1 MVVMTVMREEDIVTG
16 GSMSVEEAEVR
27 AADLLSRY
35 GHLQGISLIE
45 PMVHEEFNGK
55 ITMTSS
61 FGTEAAALLAL
72 VSEVDPN
79 LPVIF
84 LDTRKLFGETH
95 RYREQLVDQLGLTNI
110 QIMRPDETLLAAD
123 DPNGML
129 FASDTAKCC
138 YLRKVEPLQRALKGY
153 DAWLTGRKRFH
164 GGERGQLPVIETAGT
179 RIKINPL
186 AGYRRE
192 DIEDIFENRALPRHP
207 LEAEGFLSIGC
218 MPCTDRV
225 DPNSSDVRAGR
236 WAGQDK
242 TECGIHYII

>member
-1 MVVMTVMREEDIVTG
+1 MNVMREEDIVTG
-16 GSMSVEEAEVR
+16 GSMSVEEANDR
-27 AADLLSRY
+27 ATRLLDQY
-35 GHLQGISLIE
+35 GHLQGVSLIE
-45 PMVHEEFNGK
+45 PMVHEEFNGR

-72 VSEVDPN
+72 VAEVDRD

-95 RYREQLVDQLGLTNI
+95 TYREQLVDQLGMTNI
-110 QIMRPDETLLAAD
+110 RIMRPDEEKLKAD

-138 YLRKVEPLQRALKGY
+138 YLRKVEPLQRALEGY

-164 GGERGQLPVIETAGT
+164 GGERDALPVIEPAGT

-186 AGYRRE
+186 AGYKRE
-192 DIEDIFENRALPRHP
+192 DIEDIFEHRALPRHP

-218 MPCTDRV
+218 MPCTERV
-225 DPNSSDVRAGR
+225 DPSTTDVRAGR

>member
-1 MVVMTVMREEDIVTG
+1 MNVMREEDIVTG
-16 GSMSVEEAEVR
+16 GSMSVEEATDR
-27 AADLLSRY
+27 AARLMDQY
-35 GHLQGISLIE
+35 GHLQGVSLIE
-45 PMVHEEFNGK
+45 PMVHEEFNGR

-72 VSEVDPN
+72 VAEVDRD

-95 RYREQLVDQLGLTNI
+95 TYREKLVDHLGLTNI
-110 QIMRPDETLLAAD
+110 KIMRPDEEKLKAE

-129 FASDTAKCC
+129 FASDVAKCC
-138 YLRKVEPLQRALKGY
+138 YLRKVEPLQRALEGY

-164 GGERGQLPVIETAGT
+164 GGERDALPVIEPAGS

-186 AGYRRE
+186 AGYKRE
-192 DIEDIFENRALPRHP
+192 DIEDIFEHRALPRHP

-218 MPCTDRV
+218 MPCTERV
-225 DPNSSDVRAGR
+225 DPNTTDVRAGR

>member
-1 MVVMTVMREEDIVTG
+1 MNNILREEDIVSG
-16 GSMSVEEAEVR
+16 GSMSVEEARDR
-27 AADLLSRY
+27 AADLMSKY
-35 GHLQGISLIE
+35 GHLQGVRLIE
-45 PMVHEEFNGK
+45 PMVHEEFAGR

-72 VSEVDPN
+72 VSEVDCD

-95 RYREQLVDQLGLTNI
+95 TYREKLVDQLGLTNI
-110 QIMRPDETLLAAD
+110 KIMRPDEEKLKAD

-138 YLRKVEPLQRALKGY
+138 YLRKVEPLQRALEGY

-164 GGERGQLPVIETAGT
+164 GGERGELPVIEPAGT

-186 AGYRRE
+186 AGYKRE
-192 DIEDIFENRALPRHP
+192 DIADIFEYRALPHHP

-218 MPCTDRV
+218 MPCTERV
-225 DPNSSDVRAGR
+225 DPASDDVRAGR
-236 WAGQDK
+236 WSGQDK

>member
-1 MVVMTVMREEDIVTG
+1 MTVMREDDIVTG
-16 GSMSVEEAEVR
+16 GSMSVEESADR
-27 AADLLSRY
+27 ARDLLARY

-45 PMVHEEFNGK
+45 PMVHEEFNGR

-72 VSEVDPN
+72 VAEVDPN

-110 QIMRPDETLLAAD
+110 RIMRPDETLLAAE
-123 DPNGML
+123 DPKGML
-129 FASDTAKCC
+129 FASDTNRCC
-138 YLRKVEPLQRALKGY
+138 FLRKVEPLQRALTGY

-164 GGERGQLPVIETAGT
+164 GGERGALPAIEAAGT

-186 AGYRRE
+186 AGYQRQ

-207 LEAEGFLSIGC
+207 LEAEGYLSIGC
-218 MPCTDRV
+218 MPCTDRAAP
-225 DPNSSDVRAGR
+225 DSNDIRAGR

>member
-1 MVVMTVMREEDIVTG
+1 MTAMREDEILTG
-16 GSMSVEEAEVR
+16 GSMSVEEADSR
-27 AADLLSRY
+27 AKDLLSRY

-45 PMVHEEFNGK
+45 PMVHEEFAGR

-72 VSEVDPN
+72 VAEVDPN

-95 RYREQLVDQLGLTNI
+95 RYREQLVDKLGLTNI
-110 QIMRPDETLLAAD
+110 RIMRPDEEKIKAE
-123 DPNGML
+123 DPQGML
-129 FASDTAKCC
+129 FAKDGNRCC
-138 YLRKVEPLQRALKGY
+138 YLRKVEPLQRALQGY

-164 GGERGQLPVIETAGT
+164 GGERDALPVIEAAGS

-186 AGYRRE
+186 AGYQPG
-192 DIEDIFENRALPRHP
+192 DIEDVFANRDLPRHP

-218 MPCTDRV
+218 MPCTERV
-225 DPNSSDVRAGR
+225 DPAADNVRAGR

>member
-1 MVVMTVMREEDIVTG
+1 MRAMREDDIITG
-16 GSMSVEEAEVR
+16 GSMTVDETTER
-27 AADLLSRY
+27 ARNLLDRY

-45 PMVHEEFNGK
+45 PMVHEEFAGK

-72 VSEVDPN
+72 VAEVDPN

-110 QIMRPDETLLAAD
+110 RIMRPDEEKLKAE
-123 DPNGML
+123 DPEGML
-129 FASDTAKCC
+129 FAKDGNRCC
-138 YLRKVEPLQRALKGY
+138 FIRKVEPLQRALQGY

-164 GGERGQLPVIETAGT
+164 GGERGALPVIETAGT

-186 AGYRRE
+186 AGYDRQ

-207 LEAEGFLSIGC
+207 LEAEGYMSIGC

-225 DPNSSDVRAGR
+225 DPTVSDVRAGR

>member
-1 MVVMTVMREEDIVTG
+1 MNVMREEDIVTG
-16 GSMSVEEAEVR
+16 GSMSVEEATDR
-27 AADLLSRY
+27 AADLMKRY
-35 GHLQGISLIE
+35 GHLQGVSLIE

-72 VSEVDPN
+72 VAEVDAN
-79 LPVIF
+79 LPIIF

-95 RYREQLVDQLGLTNI
+95 TYREQLVDQLGLTNI
-110 QIMRPDETLLAAD
+110 KIMRPDENKLKAD
-123 DPNGML
+123 DPDGML
-129 FASDTAKCC
+129 FASDVAKCC
-138 YLRKVEPLQRALKGY
+138 YLRKVEPLQRALTGY

-164 GGERGQLPVIETAGT
+164 GGERDALPAIETAGT

-186 AGYRRE
+186 AGYKPE
-192 DIEDIFENRALPRHP
+192 DIDDIFEHRALPRHP
-207 LEAEGFLSIGC
+207 LQAEGFLSIGC

-225 DPNSSDVRAGR
+225 DPGTTDVRAGR